1 MPLKNCWEVKNCG
14 REQGGARVDELGIC
28 PAYPDRGHSCWLVT
42 GTLCG
47 DEVQGTFAQKEMN
60 CLQCKTYKLYN
71 IWSGTEKLQLVSEC
85 VPELMLYLKD
95 AAAHFAGQA
104 PGQFLHALADA
115 MEQTLQEKAQAQ
127 TRELIE
133 ANHRLQGQE
142 EELRTQNMRFKTA
155 LDNMGEGLCMFDAD
169 MRLVVGNERYANMY
183 QLPPALLKVG
193 TPLKAIVEH
202 RMRNGI
208 LVGTKS
214 DRAIDERLKA
224 LGELPAAETSSWID
238 ELVDGRFICITR
250 QPMDGGGWV
259 ATHRDVTDQRRSE
272 ATMAHMAHHDALTDL
287 PNRVQLR
294 DHIEKNLSYV
304 KRGETLAVLGLDL
317 DHFKTINDT
326 LGHPIGDALLCA
338 VSERLRECVR
348 DTDLVARTGGDEF
361 SIVQVGVEQPGGA
374 SNLAQRLVAAIS
386 APFDLGEHHVVIGTS
401 VGIAVAPGDGVESDQ
416 LLKNADLALYRA
428 KTDGRGIFR
437 FFEAEMDAKIQARRR
452 LELDLRKAV
461 SAGEFELFYQ
471 PIVNLE
477 NNRIGTFEALLR
489 WNHPTRG
496 RVSPD
501 QFIPLAEETG
511 LIVPIGEW
519 VIRQACSQAA
529 TWPASIRLAVNLSAA
544 QFRSKDLVSTVVS
557 ALTAAGLAPNRLELE
572 ITETVLLLNN
582 DATLAI
588 LHQLRRLGIRISMDD
603 FGTGYSSLSY
613 LRSFPFDKIKIDQSF
628 VRGLAE
634 KPESIA
640 IIRAVV
646 GLGTSLGITTT
657 AEGIE
662 TQEQLDLM
670 RAEGCN
676 EVQGFYYSKP
686 RPADDL
692 GELLSSLEQ
701 QVKAAA

>member
-1 MPLKNCWEVKNCG
+1 MMPLKNCWEIKKCG

-28 PAYPDRGHSCWLVT
+28 PAYPNRGHSCWLVT

-47 DEVQGTFAQKEMN
+47 GEVQGTFAQKERN
-60 CLQCKTYKLYN
+60 CLQCEPYKLYN
-71 IWSGTEKLQLVSEC
+71 IRSGAQKLQLITEC
-85 VPELMLYLKD
+85 VPEMMLYLKD
-95 AAAHFAGQA
+95 SAGQ
-104 PGQFLHALADA
+104 PPEQFLHALADSI
-115 MEQTLQEKAQAQ
+115 EQTLEEKAQAQ

-133 ANHRLQGQE
+133 ANHQLRGQE

-155 LDNMGEGLCMFDAD
+155 LDNMCEGLCMFDAD
-169 MRLVVGNERYANMY
+169 MRLVVCNERYANMY
-183 QLPPALLKVG
+183 QLPPELLKAG
-193 TPLKAIVEH
+193 TPHEAIIEH
-202 RMRNGI
+202 RVRTGI
-208 LVGTKS
+208 LAGGKS
-214 DRAIDERLKA
+214 DHAVDEKLKA
-224 LGELPAAETSSWID
+224 LGELPAAATSSRMD
-238 ELVDGRFICITR
+238 ELADGRFICVTR

-259 ATHRDVTDQRRSE
+259 ATHRDVTEQRRSE

-294 DHIEKNLSYV
+294 DHIEQNLNYV
-304 KRGETLAVLGLDL
+304 RRGQTLAVLGLDL
-317 DHFKTINDT
+317 DNFKTINDT
-326 LGHPIGDALLCA
+326 LGHPIGDALLRA

-361 SIVQVGVEQPGGA
+361 SIVQVGVEQPGSA
-374 SNLAQRLVAAIS
+374 SALAERLVATMN
-386 APFDLGEHHVVIGTS
+386 APFDLGEHHVIIGTS
-401 VGIAVAPGDGVESDQ
+401 VGIAVAPGDGADPDA

-428 KTDGRGIFR
+428 KADGRGTFR
-437 FFEAEMDAKIQARRR
+437 FFEAEMDTKVQARRK
-452 LELDLRKAV
+452 LEFGLRKAV
-461 SAGEFELFYQ
+461 SGREFELFYQ

-477 NNRIGTFEALLR
+477 TDKIGAFEALLR

-519 VIRQACSQAA
+519 VLRQACAQAA
-529 TWPASIRLAVNLSAA
+529 KWPADIRMAVNLSPV
-544 QFRSKDLVSTVVS
+544 QFRNKNLVATVVS
-557 ALTAAGLAPNRLELE
+557 ALTAAGLVPNRLELE
-572 ITETVLLLNN
+572 ITESVLLQNN
-582 DATLAI
+582 DATLEV
-588 LHQLRRLGIRISMDD
+588 LHQLREIGVRISMDD

-640 IIRAVV
+640 IIRAVA
-646 GLGTSLGITTT
+646 GLGTSFGITTT
-657 AEGIE
+657 AEGVE

-670 RAEGCN
+670 RAEGCT

-686 RPADDL
+686 RPAADFAK
-692 GELLSSLEQ
+692 LLSRLGQ
-701 QVKAAA
+701 QVKAVA

>member
-14 REQGGARVDELGIC
+14 REQGGARVDELGVC
-28 PAYPDRGHSCWLVT
+28 RAYPNRGHSCWSVT

-47 DEVQGTFAQKEMN
+47 GEVQGTFAQKEMD
-60 CLQCKTYKLYN
+60 CLQCETYKLYN
-71 IWSGTEKLQLVSEC
+71 IRSGTEKLRLVSEC
-85 VPELMLYLKD
+85 VPEMMLYLKD
-95 AAAHFAGQA
+95 ASGHLAEQ
-104 PGQFLHALADA
+104 PSGQFLHALGDA
-115 MEQTLQEKAQAQ
+115 IEQTLEEKAQAQ
-127 TRELIE
+127 RRELIE
-133 ANHRLQGQE
+133 ANHRLRAQD

-155 LDNMGEGLCMFDAD
+155 LDNMGEGLCMFDSD

-183 QLPPALLKVG
+183 QLPPELLKVG
-193 TPLKAIVEH
+193 TPLKALVEH

-208 LVGTKS
+208 LLGTKS

-224 LGELPAAETSSWID
+224 LGELPAAVTSSWID

-259 ATHRDVTDQRRSE
+259 ATHRDVTEQRRSE
-272 ATMAHMAHHDALTDL
+272 AAMAHMAHHDALTDL

-294 DHIEKNLSYV
+294 DHIEKNLSHV
-304 KRGETLAVLGLDL
+304 RRGETLAVLGLDL

-361 SIVQVGVEQPGGA
+361 SIVQVGVEQPRSA
-374 SNLAQRLVAAIS
+374 SALAERLIAAMS

-401 VGIAVAPGDGVESDQ
+401 VGIAVAPGDGVDSDQ

-428 KTDGRGIFR
+428 KADGRGIFR

-452 LELDLRKAV
+452 LELDLHKAV
-461 SAGEFELFYQ
+461 SAGEFELYYQ
-471 PIVNLE
+471 PIVSLKSNK
-477 NNRIGTFEALLR
+477 IGGFEALLR

-496 RVSPD
+496 RVAPM

-519 VIRQACSQAA
+519 VIRQACAQAA
-529 TWPASIRLAVNLSAA
+529 AWPASIRLAVNLSPA

-557 ALTAAGLAPNRLELE
+557 ALTAAGLAPDRLELE

-588 LHQLRRLGIRISMDD
+588 LHQLRGLGVRISMDD

-628 VRGLAE
+628 VRDLAE
-634 KPESIA
+634 KPELIA
-640 IIRAVV
+640 IIRAVA
-646 GLGTSLGITTT
+646 GLGASFGITTT
-657 AEGIE
+657 AEGVE

-670 RAEGCN
+670 RAEGCT
-676 EVQGFYYSKP
+676 EVQGFYYSEP
-686 RPADDL
+686 RPAADFA
-692 GELLSSLEQ
+692 ELLSRVGQ

>member
-1 MPLKNCWEVKNCG
+1 MPLKNCWEIKKCG
-14 REQGGARVDELGIC
+14 REQGGAKVDELGVC
-28 PAYPDRGHSCWLVT
+28 PAYPNRGHSCWSVT

-47 DEVQGTFAQKEMN
+47 GEVQGTFAQKEMN
-60 CLQCKTYKLYN
+60 CLQCETYKLYN
-71 IWSGTEKLQLVSEC
+71 IRSGTEKLQLVTEC
-85 VPELMLYLKD
+85 IPEMMLYFKD
-95 AAAHFAGQA
+95 AAGHSGGRPREQ
-104 PGQFLHALADA
+104 LLDALTDSI
-115 MEQTLQEKAQAQ
+115 EQTLEEKAQAQ

-133 ANHRLQGQE
+133 ANHRLRGQE
-142 EELRTQNMRFKTA
+142 EELRTQNIRFKTA
-155 LDNMGEGLCMFDAD
+155 LDNMCEGLCMFDTD
-169 MRLVVGNERYANMY
+169 MRLVVCNERYANMY
-183 QLPPALLKVG
+183 QLPSELLEAG

-202 RMRNGI
+202 RIRNCI
-208 LVGTKS
+208 LVGTNS
-214 DRAIDERLKA
+214 DRAVGDRLKA
-224 LGELPAAETSSWID
+224 LGELSAAETSSGID

-250 QPMDGGGWV
+250 QPMEGGGWV
-259 ATHRDVTDQRRSE
+259 ATHRDVTEQRRSE
-272 ATMAHMAHHDALTDL
+272 ATMMHMAHHDALTDL
-287 PNRVQLR
+287 ANRVQLR
-294 DHIEKNLSYV
+294 DHIEKNLSHV
-304 KRGETLAVLGLDL
+304 RRGETLAVLGLDL

-326 LGHPIGDALLCA
+326 LGHPVGDALLCA

-374 SNLAQRLVAAIS
+374 SILAERLIAAIS

-428 KTDGRGIFR
+428 KTDGRGTFR
-437 FFEAEMDAKIQARRR
+437 FFEAEMDARMQARRM
-452 LELDLRKAV
+452 LELDLRKAL
-461 SAGEFELFYQ
+461 SAGEFELHYQ

-477 NNRIGTFEALLR
+477 GNKIGGFEALLR

-496 RVSPD
+496 RVAPI

-519 VIRQACSQAA
+519 VIRQACAQAA
-529 TWPASIRLAVNLSAA
+529 AWPANIRMAVNLSPV
-544 QFRSKDLVSTVVS
+544 QFRSKNLVSTVVS
-557 ALTAAGLAPNRLELE
+557 ALTASGLVPNRLELE
-572 ITETVLLLNN
+572 ITESVLLLNN
-582 DATLAI
+582 EATLAT
-588 LHQLRRLGIRISMDD
+588 LHQLRGLGVRISMDD

-640 IIRAVV
+640 IIRAVA
-646 GLGTSLGITTT
+646 GLGASFGITTT
-657 AEGIE
+657 AEGVE

-670 RAEGCN
+670 RAEGCT

-686 RPADDL
+686 RPAADFA
-692 GELLSSLEQ
+692 ELLFRLEQ
-701 QVKAAA
+701 QVEAAA